1 MDIVENSVR
10 WETIALSEVWL
21 AVVSVFVLIELFVC
35 VLYTLYRGKKKVS
48 SAMLLF
54 SVLQNL

>member
-10 WETIALSEVWL
+10 WETIALSEVGL